1 LKQLRSAK
9 HRALISVIVARRKAA
24 GLTQRQLTA
33 KLKRSNSFVWKL
45 EAGERQLN
53 VLEFMEIAKVLGV
66 KAAALMEEIEG
77 Q

>member
-9 HRALISVIVARRKAA
+9 HRALITVIVATRNAA
-24 GLTQRQLTA
+24 GLTQRQLAA

-53 VLEFMEIAKVLGV
+53 VLEFIEIAKVLGV
-66 KAAALMEEIEG
+66 KASTLMSEIEG
-77 Q
+77 

>member
-1 LKQLRSAK
+1 MKQLRSAK
-9 HRALISVIVARRKAA
+9 HRALISVIVARREAA

-33 KLKRSNSFVWKL
+33 KLRRSNSFVWKL

-53 VLEFMEIAKVLGV
+53 VLEFIEIARVLGV
-66 KAAALMEEIEG
+66 KASTLMEEIEG